1 MMSPCANCGEREA
14 GCHGSCGAYKEWRE
28 RCDAAKAAPQQGRPC
43 CGVPLGVEA
52 QEEIARA
59 ETQAQIKNRLRAGTP

>member
-28 RCDAAKAAPQQGRPC
+28 RCDAAKAARRKSFSTAAYLSAWKRKKKLHEQRHK
-43 CGVPLGVEA
+43 
-52 QEEIARA
+52 R
-59 ETQAQIKNRLRAGTP
+59 K

>member
-28 RCDAAKAAPQQGRPC
+28 RCDAAKAAR
-43 CGVPLGVEA
+43 
-52 QEEIARA
+52 R
-59 ETQAQIKNRLRAGTP
+59 KNFSTAAYLSAWKRKQRLHEQRRKRK